1 MFYLDLFQ
9 ALQKHEVRYVVVGG
23 VAINLHGVER
33 ATMDAD
39 LVLAMDQANLQRFL
53 KAASE
58 LALKPLLP
66 VGIEALCDARVS
78 QDSGD
83 RALAL
88 AGRYLRADQYVS
100 TGAGSAARAGGSGC
114 REQCG
119 LRFAEG

>member
-1 MFYLDLFQ
+1 MFYLDLFR

-66 VGIEALCDARVS
+66 EIG
-78 QDSGD
+78 
-83 RALAL
+83 RAH
-88 AGRYLRADQYVS
+88 V
-100 TGAGSAARAGGSGC
+100 
-114 REQCG
+114 
-119 LRFAEG
+119 